1 MLTLPLNYK
10 TTLIQ
15 NYSPFLSR
23 MTKGKSSKGR
33 HLIITGKDSILI
45 IITIIICQ
53 SLWRRRWRGN
63 ETTKASLLLCYTT
76 DTGVHLT
83 HLISERVKASIHA
96 LKLHHDGLQG
106 QTSCQ
111 RRSRGRRS
119 RRRRSYKICVIDRLR
134 PWSLQSKL
142 GLTSLNKTST
152 DGTHGGEIRRIKNGD
167 RDVAKDPRDS

>member
-33 HLIITGKDSILI
+33 HLIITGKASILI

-53 SLWRRRWRGN
+53 SLWRRKWRGN
-63 ETTKASLLLCYTT
+63 ETTKASLSSCYTT
-76 DTGVHLT
+76 DTSVHLT
-83 HLISERVKASIHA
+83 HLIGERVRLHA

-106 QTSCQ
+106 HTSCQ
-111 RRSRGRRS
+111 RRSRGGRS
-119 RRRRSYKICVIDRLR
+119 RRRRSYKIFVIGRLR
-134 PWSLQSKL
+134 PWPLQSKL
-142 GLTSLNKTST
+142 GLTSLNRTST
-152 DGTHGGEIRRIKNGD
+152 DGTHGGEIRRINNGD
-167 RDVAKDPRDS
+167 RDVVKDPRDS